1 MTVYSINEFRPGLK
15 IIVEQEP
22 CVIVASEFIKPGKGQ
37 VFSRVRMRKLIS
49 NKLLEK
55 TFKSTDFLRSADIVD
70 LNLIYLYNN
79 KKFWYFMNYDNFE
92 QFSLDHIVISDNKK
106 WLTNQ
111 VNCVVTLWNQKPI
124 VVTVPNFVALEVIY
138 TDPGLKGDTLCGGS
152 SGGKDAT
159 LITGVKIKVPLFIKI
174 GDIIKVDT
182 RLGEYVA
189 RIK

>member
-15 IIVEQEP
+15 IILEKEP
-22 CVIVASEFIKPGKGQ
+22 CIIVESEFIKPGKGQ
-37 VFSRVRMRKLIS
+37 VFSRVRLRKLIS

-55 TFKSTDFLRSADIVD
+55 TFKSTDFLKSADIID
-70 LNLIYLYNN
+70 LNLMYLYNN

-92 QFSLDHIVISDNKK
+92 QFSVDHLVIADNKK

-111 VNCVVTLWNQKPI
+111 INCVVTFWNQKPI
-124 VVTVPNFVALEVIY
+124 VITVPNFVSLEVVY
-138 TDPGLKGDTLCGGS
+138 TDPGLKGDTLGGGI
-152 SGGKDAT
+152 SGGKDAI
-159 LITGVKIKVPLFIKI
+159 LITGVKLKVPLFIKI

-182 RLGEYVA
+182 RLGEYVS